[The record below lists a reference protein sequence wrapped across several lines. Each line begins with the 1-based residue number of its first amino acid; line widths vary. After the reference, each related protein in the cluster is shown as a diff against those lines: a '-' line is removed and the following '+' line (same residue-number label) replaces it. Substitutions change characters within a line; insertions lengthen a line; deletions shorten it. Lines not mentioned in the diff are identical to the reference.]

1 MRALP
6 HNPSLS
12 PSLHRLALPAA
23 VLLPFAVAAATAPF
37 RPDLSAP
44 LVALVLVVAVVA
56 VAVLGSR
63 VAGAVAALSAA
74 AWFDFFFAPP
84 YERFTIAGPGD
95 IATAVLLLVVGLAVS
110 QLAARTRRL
119 EVDAVTDADHLTR
132 IHETARLVQR
142 APSPH
147 RVVEHVGDQLVGLL
161 GLRDCR
167 FEYGTLVGH
176 PPRLEADGT
185 IIWGRHPWDADRQ
198 GLPDTEVELR
208 VFHNGRFHGR
218 FMLRPTPG
226 TVPSAQ
232 TRLVAVT
239 LADQVGAAIDLVA
252 PTPPADSS

>member
-1 MRALP
+1 MLR
-6 HNPSLS
+6 NPSLS
-12 PSLHRLALPAA
+12 PSLRRLALPAA
-23 VLLPFAVAAATAPF
+23 VLLPLAVTAVLLPF
-37 RPDLSAP
+37 RSTIAAP

-56 VAVLGSR
+56 VAVLGNR

-95 IATAVLLLVVGLAVS
+95 VATAVLLLAVGLAVS

-119 EVDAVTDADHLTR
+119 EVVVVTDADHLAR
-132 IHETARLVQR
+132 IHETARLAQC

-147 RVVEHVGDQLVGLL
+147 RVVEHVGDQLVSLL
-161 GLRDCR
+161 QLRGYR

-185 IIWGRHPWDADRQ
+185 LFWGRRTWNADLQ

-226 TVPSAQ
+226 AVPSPQA
-232 TRLVAVT
+232 RLVAVT
-239 LADQVGAAIDLVA
+239 LADQVGTAIDLIA
-252 PTPPADSS
+252 PAPANPS

>member
-1 MRALP
+1 ML

-12 PSLHRLALPAA
+12 PFLRRLALPAA
-23 VLLPFAVAAATAPF
+23 VLLPLAVAAVLLPF
-37 RPDLSAP
+37 RAAVAAP
-44 LVALVLVVAVVA
+44 LVALTLVVAVVA

-74 AWFDFFFAPP
+74 AWFDFFFTRP
-84 YERFTIAGPGD
+84 YERFAIAGPGD
-95 IATAVLLLVVGLAVS
+95 IATAVLLLAVGLAVS

-119 EVDAVTDADHLTR
+119 EVVAITDADHLAR
-132 IHETARLVQR
+132 IHETSRLAQC

-147 RVVEHVGDQLVGLL
+147 RVVEHVGDQLVSLL
-161 GLRDCR
+161 QLRGCR

-176 PPRLEADGT
+176 PPRLDTDGT
-185 IIWGRHPWDADRQ
+185 VVWGRRPWDADRQ

-226 TVPSAQ
+226 AVPSAQ
-232 TRLVAVT
+232 SRLVAVT
-239 LADQVGAAIDLVA
+239 LADQVGTAIDLVA
-252 PTPPADSS
+252 PTTTTHPS